1 MWGPIPEQAPERIGG
16 EAGHIDILSLERHQR
31 RLPRHVRRRDDRE
44 NRRPRS
50 SIHGRLEEL
59 HVAGDAAVQRL
70 PESLRAIPNP
80 LPVLS
85 GPRLKKNLSYSF
97 NLTSVYL
104 VPHG

>member
-1 MWGPIPEQAPERIGG
+1 MGTELQGAELAACKILASKQASEK
-16 EAGHIDILSLERHQR
+16 ID
-31 RLPRHVRRRDDRE
+31 
-44 NRRPRS
+44 NRPQVA
-50 SIHGRLEEL
+50 IHGRLEEL
-59 HVAGDAAVQRL
+59 HFGGDAAVQRL